1 MVPCS
6 CPALYV
12 GCAPVE
18 YSYLNGISG
27 MGKIPQLRVGSPKSL
42 AEIKLQRAPFAEKSV
57 P

>member
-42 AEIKLQRAPFAEKSV
+42 AEMKLQRAPFAEKSV

>member
-27 MGKIPQLRVGSPKSL
+27 MGKIPQLHTGSSKPL
-42 AEIKLQRAPFAEKSV
+42 VAMDLEETPFAEKSV